1 MYLIYNKQQNLH
13 RVDIYTFKSLKNKKL
28 STVQNGTNKERSF
41 TDSSIQQAFIKVRL
55 YQMLGGIRHSLYSS
69 PLQEAYGLRG
79 RHQWLIQYN
88 KCYNSQGY
96 GQNNREREDGCI
108 NQT

>member
-55 YQMLGGIRHSLYSS
+55 
-69 PLQEAYGLRG
+69 
-79 RHQWLIQYN
+79 
-88 KCYNSQGY
+88 
-96 GQNNREREDGCI
+96 
-108 NQT
+108 